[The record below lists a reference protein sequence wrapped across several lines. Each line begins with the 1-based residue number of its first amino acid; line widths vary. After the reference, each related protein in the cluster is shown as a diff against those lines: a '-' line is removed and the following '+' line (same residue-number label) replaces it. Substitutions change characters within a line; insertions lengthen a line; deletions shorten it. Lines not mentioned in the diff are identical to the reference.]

1 MVRQCEVCKA
11 DYKPRRASSRFC
23 SRNCLWKANAQR
35 APHNKGSGQ
44 GWTDKRGYRWVYVME
59 NGRSVARRE
68 HRALMEKHLGRKLEP
83 WELVHHKDGNKTN
96 NDIANLELCEW
107 GEHTAEHH
115 RNGRK
120 SEDARRSME
129 AFALMREQLR
139 REREVK
145 ADLLEALESAQMAIM
160 GYTHQNA
167 ITLAAL
173 EKARAA
179 IAKARGT
186 PC

>member
-1 MVRQCEVCKA
+1 
-11 DYKPRRASSRFC
+11 
-23 SRNCLWKANAQR
+23 
-35 APHNKGSGQ
+35 
-44 GWTDKRGYRWVYVME
+44 
-59 NGRSVARRE
+59 
-68 HRALMEKHLGRKLEP
+68 MEKHLGRKLEP

>member
-1 MVRQCEVCKA
+1 
-11 DYKPRRASSRFC
+11 
-23 SRNCLWKANAQR
+23 
-35 APHNKGSGQ
+35 
-44 GWTDKRGYRWVYVME
+44 
-59 NGRSVARRE
+59 
-68 HRALMEKHLGRKLEP
+68 
-83 WELVHHKDGNKTN
+83 
-96 NDIANLELCEW
+96 
-107 GEHTAEHH
+107 
-115 RNGRK
+115 
-120 SEDARRSME
+120 ME

>member
-1 MVRQCEVCKA
+1 
-11 DYKPRRASSRFC
+11 
-23 SRNCLWKANAQR
+23 
-35 APHNKGSGQ
+35 
-44 GWTDKRGYRWVYVME
+44 ME

-68 HRALMEKHLGRKLEP
+68 HRALMEQHLGRKLEP
-83 WELVHHKDGNKTN
+83 WELIHHKDGNKTN

-115 RNGRK
+115 RGGRK

-145 ADLLEALESAQMAIM
+145 AELLEALESAQMALM

-167 ITLAAL
+167 VTLAAL

>member
-1 MVRQCEVCKA
+1 
-11 DYKPRRASSRFC
+11 
-23 SRNCLWKANAQR
+23 
-35 APHNKGSGQ
+35 
-44 GWTDKRGYRWVYVME
+44 ME

-145 ADLLEALESAQMAIM
+145 DELLEALECLLEM
-160 GYTHQNA
+160 GHA
-167 ITLAAL
+167 KAGDL
-173 EKARAA
+173 ARAA